1 MLKTTIKV
9 LKKIEEKGYKA
20 YIVGGYPRDLYL
32 NKKSADV
39 DICTNATPKELKT
52 IFPNVNLNSVK
63 YGSITLIFS
72 NVHFEITTFR
82 KEIKYENNR
91 IPVKIEYID
100 DLLEDLKRRDFLIN
114 TLCMNSNGEFIDLL
128 GARDDLDAGIVRMI
142 GRAKYRLKEDV
153 LRILRAIRFA
163 TTLNFELDKELSK
176 YITKYGYLLRKLSY
190 ERKKE
195 ELDKIFSSPNVN
207 YGIELIL
214 KTKIDKYLEIPKLS
228 KITVTPSLIG
238 IWAQLDVLD
247 VYKFNSNEQKTIKL
261 INELSNKDLF
271 DCENLYKYGLYIST
285 IVGEIKGIERKTIN
299 EQFNKLYITNRSE
312 MNITTKD
319 ICDVLN
325 KKPGSFLNP
334 IITDIEGKIVRKEL
348 LNDKDILT
356 EYIKSNYM

>member
-39 DICTNATPKELKT
+39 DICTNATPKELKA
-52 IFPNVNLNSVK
+52 IFPNVNLNSEK

-114 TLCMNSNGEFIDLL
+114 TLCINSNGEFIDLL

-142 GRAKYRLKEDV
+142 GKTKYRLKEDI

-176 YITKYGYLLRKLSY
+176 YITKYGYLLKKLSY

-228 KITVTPSLIG
+228 KITVTSSLIG

-261 INELSNKDLF
+261 INELLNKDLF

-285 IVGEIKGIERKTIN
+285 IVGEIKGVDRKTVN

-312 MNITTKD
+312 MNITSKD
-319 ICDVLN
+319 ICEILD
-325 KKPGSFLNP
+325 KKPGPFLNP

-348 LNDKDILT
+348 LNDKDILK
-356 EYIKSNYM
+356 EYVKSNYM